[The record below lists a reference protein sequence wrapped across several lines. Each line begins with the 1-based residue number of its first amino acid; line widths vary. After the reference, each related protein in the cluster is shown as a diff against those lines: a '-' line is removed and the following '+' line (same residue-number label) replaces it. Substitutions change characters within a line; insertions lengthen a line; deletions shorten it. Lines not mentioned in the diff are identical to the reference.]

1 MFSSFANLLA
11 DLTVLENVLLP
22 NQIQFDSTTNNRAKE
37 ILEKVGLKDQ
47 LFKRANKISGGQ
59 AQRAAIARGLVNNPT
74 IVLADEPTGNLDS
87 VTAKNVVEV
96 MKKMAKDLGQ
106 TFIVVTHERAQ
117 FGDVDR
123 VITIKDGRAFEGRT
137 LPRVGGYRIMSFA
150 KFAFLLVLV
159 CSIPVFYA
167 YGQLDDKPPQGIL
180 RSGIVGVKLL
190 DAYFGTSTEKMEVG
204 PGDKNVPFTVKFANI
219 STADIVGIKRTTI
232 STDILPFTTGN
243 KLSNPCGQ
251 QHKGNTRKQFLP
263 HILCGHI

>member
-1 MFSSFANLLA
+1 MTKIYGEAETKVTALDNVSFSVKKGEFVLVIGSSGSGKSTLLNMVGLLDRPTEGRVLIDGFDTSDLTDNEISAFRNEKLGFVFQFSNLLA

-22 NQIQFDSTTNNRAKE
+22 SQIQLDSPTNDKAKE

-123 VITIKDGRAFEGRT
+123 VITIKDGRAFEGEHSPE
-137 LPRVGGYRIMSFA
+137 L
-150 KFAFLLVLV
+150 
-159 CSIPVFYA
+159 
-167 YGQLDDKPPQGIL
+167 
-180 RSGIVGVKLL
+180 
-190 DAYFGTSTEKMEVG
+190 EV
-204 PGDKNVPFTVKFANI
+204 A
-219 STADIVGIKRTTI
+219 A
-232 STDILPFTTGN
+232 
-243 KLSNPCGQ
+243 
-251 QHKGNTRKQFLP
+251 
-263 HILCGHI
+263 

>member
-1 MFSSFANLLA
+1 MSKIYGEAETEVRALDNVSFSVKKGEFVLVIGSSGSGKSTLLNMIGLLDRPTEGRVLVDGFDTSDLTDNEISTFRNKKLGFVFQFANLLA

-22 NQIQFDSTTNNRAKE
+22 SQIQFDSTTNNRAKE

-87 VTAKNVVEV
+87 VTAKNVIEV

-123 VITIKDGRAFEGRT
+123 IITIKDGRAFEGEHSPE
-137 LPRVGGYRIMSFA
+137 L
-150 KFAFLLVLV
+150 
-159 CSIPVFYA
+159 
-167 YGQLDDKPPQGIL
+167 
-180 RSGIVGVKLL
+180 
-190 DAYFGTSTEKMEVG
+190 EV
-204 PGDKNVPFTVKFANI
+204 VA
-219 STADIVGIKRTTI
+219 
-232 STDILPFTTGN
+232 
-243 KLSNPCGQ
+243 
-251 QHKGNTRKQFLP
+251 
-263 HILCGHI
+263 

>member
-1 MFSSFANLLA
+1 MSKIYGEAETEVRALDNVSFSVKKGEFVLVIGSSGSGKSTLLNMIGLLDRPTEGRVLVDGFDTSDLTDNEISAFRNKKLGFVFQFSNLLA

-22 NQIQFDSTTNNRAKE
+22 SQIQFDSTTNNRAKE

-87 VTAKNVVEV
+87 VTAKNVVEI

-123 VITIKDGRAFEGRT
+123 IITIKDGRAFEGEHSPE
-137 LPRVGGYRIMSFA
+137 L
-150 KFAFLLVLV
+150 
-159 CSIPVFYA
+159 
-167 YGQLDDKPPQGIL
+167 
-180 RSGIVGVKLL
+180 
-190 DAYFGTSTEKMEVG
+190 EV
-204 PGDKNVPFTVKFANI
+204 VA
-219 STADIVGIKRTTI
+219 
-232 STDILPFTTGN
+232 
-243 KLSNPCGQ
+243 
-251 QHKGNTRKQFLP
+251 
-263 HILCGHI
+263 

>member
-1 MFSSFANLLA
+1 MTKIYGEAETKVRALDNVSFSVKKGEFVLVIGSSGSGKSTLLNMIGLLDRPTEGKVLVDGFDTSNLTDNEISAFRNKKLGFVFQFANLLA

-22 NQIQFDSTTNNRAKE
+22 SQIQFDSTTNNKAKE

-87 VTAKNVVEV
+87 VTAKNVIEV

-123 VITIKDGRAFEGRT
+123 IITIKDGRAFEGEHSPE
-137 LPRVGGYRIMSFA
+137 L
-150 KFAFLLVLV
+150 
-159 CSIPVFYA
+159 
-167 YGQLDDKPPQGIL
+167 
-180 RSGIVGVKLL
+180 
-190 DAYFGTSTEKMEVG
+190 EV
-204 PGDKNVPFTVKFANI
+204 VA
-219 STADIVGIKRTTI
+219 
-232 STDILPFTTGN
+232 
-243 KLSNPCGQ
+243 
-251 QHKGNTRKQFLP
+251 
-263 HILCGHI
+263 

>member
-1 MFSSFANLLA
+1 LTKIYGEAETEVRALDNVSFSVKKGEFVLIIGSSGSGKSTLLNMVGLLDRPTEGRVLIDGFDTSDLTDNEISAFRNKKLGFVFQFSNLLA

-22 NQIQFDSTTNNRAKE
+22 SQIQFDSTTNNRAKE

-87 VTAKNVVEV
+87 VTAKNVVEI

-123 VITIKDGRAFEGRT
+123 VITIKDGRAFEGEYSPE
-137 LPRVGGYRIMSFA
+137 L
-150 KFAFLLVLV
+150 
-159 CSIPVFYA
+159 
-167 YGQLDDKPPQGIL
+167 
-180 RSGIVGVKLL
+180 
-190 DAYFGTSTEKMEVG
+190 EV
-204 PGDKNVPFTVKFANI
+204 VA
-219 STADIVGIKRTTI
+219 
-232 STDILPFTTGN
+232 
-243 KLSNPCGQ
+243 
-251 QHKGNTRKQFLP
+251 
-263 HILCGHI
+263 

>member
-1 MFSSFANLLA
+1 LTKIYGEAETKVRALDNVSFSVKKGEFVLIIGSSGSGKSTLLNMVGLLDRPTEGRVLVDGFDTSDLTDNEISAFRNKKLGFVFQFSNLLA

-22 NQIQFDSTTNNRAKE
+22 SQIQFDSTTNNRAKE

-87 VTAKNVVEV
+87 VTAKNVIEV

-123 VITIKDGRAFEGRT
+123 IITIKDGRAFEGEHS
-137 LPRVGGYRIMSFA
+137 LE
-150 KFAFLLVLV
+150 L
-159 CSIPVFYA
+159 
-167 YGQLDDKPPQGIL
+167 
-180 RSGIVGVKLL
+180 
-190 DAYFGTSTEKMEVG
+190 EV
-204 PGDKNVPFTVKFANI
+204 VA
-219 STADIVGIKRTTI
+219 
-232 STDILPFTTGN
+232 
-243 KLSNPCGQ
+243 
-251 QHKGNTRKQFLP
+251 
-263 HILCGHI
+263 

>member
-1 MFSSFANLLA
+1 MALNNVSFSVKKGEFVLVIGSSGSGKSTLLNMIGLLDRPTEGRVLVDGFDTSDLTDNEISAFRNKKLGFVFQFSNLLA

-22 NQIQFDSTTNNRAKE
+22 SQIQFDSITNNRAKE

-87 VTAKNVVEV
+87 VTAKNVVEI

-123 VITIKDGRAFEGRT
+123 IITIKDGRAFEGEYSPE
-137 LPRVGGYRIMSFA
+137 L
-150 KFAFLLVLV
+150 
-159 CSIPVFYA
+159 
-167 YGQLDDKPPQGIL
+167 
-180 RSGIVGVKLL
+180 
-190 DAYFGTSTEKMEVG
+190 EV
-204 PGDKNVPFTVKFANI
+204 VA
-219 STADIVGIKRTTI
+219 
-232 STDILPFTTGN
+232 
-243 KLSNPCGQ
+243 
-251 QHKGNTRKQFLP
+251 
-263 HILCGHI
+263 